1 MNIELTF
8 SCGLIDNQSL
18 LGGVLR
24 ELIASGKQFLLK
36 ESGCGC
42 DHGFSYQK
50 LRMICTGNKIN

>member
-24 ELIASGKQFLLK
+24 ELIASGKQFLLE

-42 DHGFSYQK
+42 DHGFSY
-50 LRMICTGNKIN
+50 